1 MNEEN
6 LKIAKIK
13 KSCHA
18 GKIVSRILFVV
29 VVIFTVLGIVGG
41 IKVLRMGKDFDER
54 INNGSFAGIIST
66 SDEIGS
72 ASAIKINLGS
82 LPTEIHSD
90 IPAVQA
96 ALEDHPMSV
105 MYGSYV
111 LFFSFVFALTGV
123 MFLLVSSIFATIEKE
138 PNPFTVK
145 VKKRITTVLIVTCV
159 ILALTAGTAF
169 TALGIVI
176 TWVINAIFDYGIT
189 LQTQSDETL

>member
-41 IKVLRMGKDFDER
+41 IKVLRMGKDFDDR

-105 MYGSYV
+105 MYGS
-111 LFFSFVFALTGV
+111 
-123 MFLLVSSIFATIEKE
+123 
-138 PNPFTVK
+138 
-145 VKKRITTVLIVTCV
+145 
-159 ILALTAGTAF
+159 
-169 TALGIVI
+169 
-176 TWVINAIFDYGIT
+176 
-189 LQTQSDETL
+189 